1 MKVKARTTEPKL
13 VEEKDAKTGEV
24 KQVSK
29 KVTKQEV
36 ECEVNIPSDFAGL
49 VSAFGEELVAKAAED
64 AIIISAQAQMRRM
77 LDAEKSDAD
86 IQTHMN
92 SWKPDTKN
100 VTRQSAFEKAA
111 SSIGKLTPQE
121 RAELLAKL
129 QAAE

>member
-1 MKVKARTTEPKL
+1 MQVKARTTEPKL

-24 KQVSK
+24 KQVTK
-29 KVTKQEV
+29 KVTKLEV
-36 ECEVNIPSDFAGL
+36 SCEVNIPSDHAGL
-49 VSAFGEELVAKAAED
+49 VAAFGEELVAKAAED

-77 LDAEKSDAD
+77 LDAGKSQAE

-92 SWKPDTKN
+92 TWKPDTKS

-111 SSIGKLTPQE
+111 SSIGKLSAEE
-121 RAELLAKL
+121 RAALLAKL